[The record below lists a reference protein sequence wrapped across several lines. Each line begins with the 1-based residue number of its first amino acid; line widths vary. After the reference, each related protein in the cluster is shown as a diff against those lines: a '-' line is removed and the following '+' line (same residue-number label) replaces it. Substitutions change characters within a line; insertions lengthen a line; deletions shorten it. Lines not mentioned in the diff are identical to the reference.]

1 VVQYRLGQHNEALA
15 TLAVSDAHYTEEQ
28 GGTPQ
33 DVAFIAMAHHQLG
46 QQEEALAAMER
57 LRALMRKPQHAR
69 DDECRAFLTEAESLI
84 LTSDS
89 DQPNP

>member
-1 VVQYRLGQHNEALA
+1 
-15 TLAVSDAHYTEEQ
+15 
-28 GGTPQ
+28 
-33 DVAFIAMAHHQLG
+33 
-46 QQEEALAAMER
+46 MER